1 MYIIKFMLLKDF
13 DEMIRELLDIDR
25 IDPLDISLNGLQVSR
40 SKEKINKVAF
50 AVDASMESFK
60 RSAALNA
67 DLLFVHHGLFWGKPY
82 RITGSLYKRVQF
94 LIKNDLALYGVHLP
108 LDMHPEIGNNAGI
121 AHKLRLEN
129 IEPFGDYHGIKIG
142 CKGVLPSAE
151 TLDDIIG
158 SIPGHTAEPLA
169 KLNFGPSEIRTVG
182 IVSGGAPEVVSQAIA
197 ENLDLYITGDASHT
211 VYHEAMEG
219 RINVLSAGHYAT
231 EIWGVKLLMEKIESK
246 TDLGTVFIDIP
257 TGL

>member
-13 DEMIRELLDIDR
+13 DEMIRELLDIER

-40 SKEKINKVAF
+40 SNKDLKKAAF

-60 RSAALNA
+60 RSVTLNA
-67 DLLFVHHGLFWGKPY
+67 DILFVHHGLFWGKPY

-121 AHKLRLEN
+121 AHKLKLEN
-129 IEPFGDYHGIKIG
+129 VEPFGDYHGLKIG
-142 CKGVLPSAE
+142 CKGILPSAK
-151 TLDDIIG
+151 TLDDIVY
-158 SIPGHTAEPLA
+158 SIPGRAAEPLA
-169 KLNFGPSEIRTVG
+169 KLKFGPSEIRTIG
-182 IVSGGAPEVVSQAIA
+182 IVSGGAPEIASQAIA
-197 ENLDLYITGDASHT
+197 ENLDLYITGDVSHT
-211 VYHEAMEG
+211 IYHEAMEG
-219 RINVLSAGHYAT
+219 KINILFAGHYAT
-231 EIWGVKLLMEKIESK
+231 ETWGVKLLMKKIETE
-246 TDLGTVFIDIP
+246 TDLNTVFIDIP